1 MTRTTWTLAFLFVS
15 LFTAVTPASGDGLR
29 DPHIRSNE
37 SELLTAV
44 RDGARLSPTLQ
55 HLVEGLEASDVVVYL
70 MFSREESPR
79 MAGHIAWLTK
89 AAGRRYLRISID
101 RRTLGC
107 DRIAILGHEL
117 HHAMEIAESP
127 AVTDEVS
134 LGGLYRRIGFK
145 SAVGKA
151 DCFDSAGAILAGQL
165 IKRETRERYT
175 ELTSRTR

>member
-15 LFTAVTPASGDGLR
+15 LITVGTTAAGAEVR
-29 DPHIRSNE
+29 DPHIRSTE

-55 HLVEGLEASDVVVYL
+55 SLVERLEASDVIVYL
-70 MFSREESPR
+70 MFGREESPR

-89 AAGRRYLRISID
+89 AAGRRYLKISVD
-101 RRTLGC
+101 RRTFGA

-117 HHAMEIAESP
+117 HHALEIAESS
-127 AVTDEVS
+127 AVTDEVA
-134 LGGLYRRIGFK
+134 LGALYRRIGFK
-145 SAVGKA
+145 SAVGGA

-165 IKRETRERYT
+165 IKRETQERYA
-175 ELTSRTR
+175 ELTSRSR